1 MKQRGGEDMESR
13 IRCVL
18 NYIEEH
24 LKDDHQGVLDN
35 ATLARIAGY
44 SEFHFLRLFRTV
56 VHLTPADYI
65 RKRRLSEIVH
75 CIGNSNRP
83 LSDIAFEYGFNSKEN
98 FTRAFK
104 KEHGILPTEFRSA
117 GCSLRLYEPF
127 SFEQIDPVPNVS
139 LIYINRFSL
148 FAYPS
153 DQKEPPLFWNRYN
166 SQKRSLVLSG
176 GRVTEDFGAMRWNAD
191 TKNLEYYI
199 GVRSTDAKGD
209 VSGTVALNIS
219 DGLYAMFETTPVTQH
234 DFVATIRKTWDW
246 IYRVWLP
253 QNGYM
258 RGEGFELECYVETSK
273 KYSERIYVP
282 IKKKE

>member
-1 MKQRGGEDMESR
+1 MKQRGGEHMESR

-35 ATLARIAGY
+35 ATLAKLAGY

-117 GCSLRLYEPF
+117 GCSLRLYEHR
-127 SFEQIDPVPNVS
+127 ECTYD
-139 LIYINRFSL
+139 
-148 FAYPS
+148 AY
-153 DQKEPPLFWNRYN
+153 Q
-166 SQKRSLVLSG
+166 
-176 GRVTEDFGAMRWNAD
+176 
-191 TKNLEYYI
+191 
-199 GVRSTDAKGD
+199 
-209 VSGTVALNIS
+209 
-219 DGLYAMFETTPVTQH
+219 
-234 DFVATIRKTWDW
+234 
-246 IYRVWLP
+246 
-253 QNGYM
+253 
-258 RGEGFELECYVETSK
+258 
-273 KYSERIYVP
+273 
-282 IKKKE
+282 